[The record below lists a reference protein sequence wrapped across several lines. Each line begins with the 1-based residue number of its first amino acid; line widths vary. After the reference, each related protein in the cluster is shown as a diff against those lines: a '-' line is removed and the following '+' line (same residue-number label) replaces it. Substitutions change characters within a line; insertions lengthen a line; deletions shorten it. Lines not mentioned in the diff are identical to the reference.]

1 MDPTSYILGVVLA
14 ILSGIANNFGTVLQ
28 KKVVNEHRNDEEFL
42 KNIAK
47 DKTWLIGL
55 ILQLAIGSIFFMVA
69 QLLIGPALVP
79 GLMAAGLIVLTLG
92 SIKILGETLK
102 RDEYIGI
109 IVMIIGILLLGLS
122 ELSIPTETLNLTSY
136 ILTMTIFTVVLVL
149 GAIICKILA
158 KKIGRAKAL
167 LLAIFSGF
175 MFSLSNFWISPLM
188 TVFEQMNFT
197 PVYIVIFIVASV
209 ILVLTNIFGIT
220 ELQKA
225 FTAGQASNLIPVQQV
240 PIQITP
246 IFIYFFVFL
255 LTAPPIAFVY
265 ISIGVALIIL
275 SSFLLGKRQAQM
287 EEIQK

>member
-1 MDPTSYILGVVLA
+1 MDPMIYFLGVILA
-14 ILSGIANNFGTVLQ
+14 ILSGIANNFGTLLQ
-28 KKVVNEHRNDEEFL
+28 KKVVNEHKGDEEFL
-42 KNIAK
+42 KNLARNKI
-47 DKTWLIGL
+47 WLFGL
-55 ILQLAIGSIFFMVA
+55 ILQLVIGAIFFMVA

-79 GLMAAGLIVLTLG
+79 GLMAAGLIVLALG
-92 SIKILGETLK
+92 SVKILGETLK

-109 IVMIIGILLLGLS
+109 IIMVIGILLLGFS
-122 ELSIPTETLNLTSY
+122 ELSIPTETLNLLDYVFTMSTFTV
-136 ILTMTIFTVVLVL
+136 ILTLC
-149 GAIICKILA
+149 AIMCKVAANRIE
-158 KKIGRAKAL
+158 RVKAL
-167 LLAIFSGF
+167 LLAIFSGL
-175 MFSLSNFWISPLM
+175 MISLTNFWISPLM

-197 PVYIVIFIVASV
+197 PGYIAIFITASV
-209 ILVLTNIFGIT
+209 ILILTNIFGIT

-255 LTAPPIAFVY
+255 QTAHPIAFVF
-265 ISIGVALIIL
+265 ISIGIALIII

>member
-1 MDPTSYILGVVLA
+1 LDPTTYLLGVLLA

-109 IVMIIGILLLGLS
+109 IIMIIGILLLGLS
-122 ELSIPTETLNLTSY
+122 ELSIPTETLNLENY
-136 ILTMTIFTVVLVL
+136 ILTMTIFTVILVL
-149 GAIICKILA
+149 GAITCKMLA
-158 KKIGRAKAL
+158 KKIGRVKAL

-188 TVFEQMNFT
+188 IVFEQMNFT
-197 PVYIVIFIVASV
+197 PVYIIIFIIASV

>member
-1 MDPTSYILGVVLA
+1 MDPTTYLLGVILA

-109 IVMIIGILLLGLS
+109 IIMIIGILLLGLS
-122 ELSIPTETLNLTSY
+122 ELSIPTETLNLVNY
-136 ILTMTIFTVVLVL
+136 ILTMTIFTVILVL
-149 GAIICKILA
+149 GAITCKMLA
-158 KKIGRAKAL
+158 KKIGRVKAL

-188 TVFEQMNFT
+188 IVFEQMNFT
-197 PVYIVIFIVASV
+197 PVYIVIFIIASV

>member
-1 MDPTSYILGVVLA
+1 MDPTTYLLGVVLA

-28 KKVVNEHRNDEEFL
+28 KKVVNEHRDDEEFL
-42 KNIAK
+42 KKIAK
-47 DKTWLIGL
+47 DKIWLIGL

-109 IVMIIGILLLGLS
+109 IIMIIGILLLGLS
-122 ELSIPTETLNLTSY
+122 ELSIPTETLNLENY
-136 ILTMTIFTVVLVL
+136 ILTMTLFTVILVL
-149 GAIICKILA
+149 GAIICKMLA
-158 KKIGRAKAL
+158 KKIGRVKAL

-175 MFSLSNFWISPLM
+175 MFSLSNFWISPLLI
-188 TVFEQMNFT
+188 VFEQTNFS
-197 PVYIVIFIVASV
+197 PVYIVIFITASV

>member
-1 MDPTSYILGVVLA
+1 MDPTTYLLGVILA

-109 IVMIIGILLLGLS
+109 IIMIIGILLLGLS
-122 ELSIPTETLNLTSY
+122 ELSIPTETLNLENY
-136 ILTMTIFTVVLVL
+136 ILTMTLFTVVLVL
-149 GAIICKILA
+149 GAITCKMLA
-158 KKIGRAKAL
+158 KKIGRVKAL

-188 TVFEQMNFT
+188 IVFEQMNFA
-197 PVYIVIFIVASV
+197 PVYIVIFIIASV

-255 LTAPPIAFVY
+255 LTAPPIAFLY

>member
-1 MDPTSYILGVVLA
+1 MDSTTYLLGVILA
-14 ILSGIANNFGTVLQ
+14 IISGIANNFGTVLQ
-28 KKVVNEHRNDEEFL
+28 KKVVNEHKDDEEFL

-79 GLMAAGLIVLTLG
+79 GLMAAGLIVLALG
-92 SIKILGETLK
+92 SVKILGETLK

-109 IVMIIGILLLGLS
+109 IIMIAGILLLGLS
-122 ELSIPTETLNLTSY
+122 ELSIPTETL
-136 ILTMTIFTVVLVL
+136 ILTDYLFTMTTFTVILTL
-149 GAIICKILA
+149 SAIICKLA
-158 KKIGRAKAL
+158 VKKIHRVKAL

-197 PVYIVIFIVASV
+197 PGYIAIFIVASV

-246 IFIYFFVFL
+246 IFIYYFVFL
-255 LTAPPIAFVY
+255 QPPQAIAFMY
-265 ISIGVALIIL
+265 IIIGVSLIII